1 MAREDELGPVLKYC
15 GAKTVYCITPDMP
28 LDPGKSSQQITAE
41 KFQRLQWD
49 PALRERKTTTD
60 HIASALRTAI
70 YDGQFAD
77 GEELNQVELAQYF
90 NVSRVPIREA
100 LRQLQAEG
108 LVRIVAHHKTV
119 VAGLSVEEVVELLE
133 MRAVL
138 EGHMVRKSAPQLDA
152 RAIQRLRKLCD
163 EMDRITDYGSLWVLK
178 NWEFHQTLYGAGSSK
193 TMIDLVERIHLK
205 IERYAR
211 QAGTDR
217 RLREA
222 AAEHRN
228 ILAHIERGD
237 YAAASAQIKE
247 HVLNTG
253 EEIRRHREKGG

>member
-1 MAREDELGPVLKYC
+1 M
-15 GAKTVYCITPDMP
+15 KTLAAEKP
-28 LDPGKSSQQITAE
+28 SRQITAD

-77 GEELNQVELAQYF
+77 DEELNQVELAQYF

-108 LVRIVAHHKTV
+108 LVRIVAHHKSV
-119 VAGLSVEEVVELLE
+119 VAGLSVQEIVELIE

-138 EGHMVRKSAPQLDA
+138 EAHMVLKSAPHLDA
-152 RAIQRLRKLCD
+152 RAIARLNKLCD
-163 EMDRITDYGSLWVLK
+163 KMDRMTDYGSDWVLK
-178 NWEFHQTLYGAGSSK
+178 NWEFHRTLYGAGSSK
-193 TMIDLVERIHLK
+193 TMIEFVERIHLK

-211 QAGTDR
+211 QAGTDK

-222 AAEHRN
+222 ATEHRN
-228 ILAHIERGD
+228 ILTHIERQD
-237 YAAASAQIKE
+237 YAGAAARIE
-247 HVLNTG
+247 RHVLNTG
-253 EEIRRHREKGG
+253 EEIRRCLEKRR

>member
-1 MAREDELGPVLKYC
+1 
-15 GAKTVYCITPDMP
+15 MP
-28 LDPGKSSQQITAE
+28 SATEKSSQQITAD

-49 PALRERKTTTD
+49 PALRERRTITD

-77 GEELNQVELAQYF
+77 GEELNQVELAQF
-90 NVSRVPIREA
+90 FSVSRVPIREA

-119 VAGLSVEEVVELLE
+119 VAGLSVQETVELIE

-138 EGHMVRKSAPQLDA
+138 EAHMVRRSAPRLDA
-152 RAIQRLRKLCD
+152 RAIARLGRLCD
-163 EMDRITDYGSLWVLK
+163 EMDRITDYGSHWVLK
-178 NWEFHQTLYGAGSSK
+178 NWEFHRTLYGAGSSK

-211 QAGTDR
+211 QAGTDT

-222 AAEHRN
+222 ATEHRN
-228 ILAHIERGD
+228 ILGHIGRKD
-237 YAAASAQIKE
+237 YAGAAAQIE
-247 HVLNTG
+247 QHVLNTG
-253 EEIRRHREKGG
+253 EEIRRYREKRR

>member
-1 MAREDELGPVLKYC
+1 M
-15 GAKTVYCITPDMP
+15 KTSAA
-28 LDPGKSSQQITAE
+28 GKTSQQITAD

-49 PALRERKTTTD
+49 PALRERKTITD
-60 HIASALRTAI
+60 HIAAALRTAI

-100 LRQLQAEG
+100 LRHLQAEG

-119 VAGLSVEEVVELLE
+119 VAGLSVQEIVELIE

-138 EGHMVRKSAPQLDA
+138 EAHMVRKCAPSLDA
-152 RAIQRLRKLCD
+152 RAIARLNRLCD
-163 EMDRITDYGSLWVLK
+163 EMERITDYGSLWVLK
-178 NWEFHQTLYGAGSSK
+178 NWEFHQTLYSAGSAK

-211 QAGTDR
+211 QAGTDT

-228 ILAHIERGD
+228 VLGHIERKD
-237 YAAASAQIKE
+237 YAGAASQIE
-247 HVLNTG
+247 RHVLNTG
-253 EEIRRHREKGG
+253 EEIRRFREKRR

>member
-1 MAREDELGPVLKYC
+1 MTSATE
-15 GAKTVYCITPDMP
+15 
-28 LDPGKSSQQITAE
+28 KSSQQITAD
-41 KFQRLQWD
+41 KFRRLEWD
-49 PALRERKTTTD
+49 PALRERRTIAD

-77 GEELNQVELAQYF
+77 GEELNQVELAQFF

-108 LVRIVAHHKTV
+108 LVRSVAHHKTV
-119 VAGLSVEEVVELLE
+119 VAGLSVQETVELIE

-138 EGHMVRKSAPQLDA
+138 EAHMVRRSAPHLDA
-152 RAIQRLRKLCD
+152 RAIARLGKLCD
-163 EMDRITDYGSLWVLK
+163 EMDRITDYGSRWVLK

-193 TMIDLVERIHLK
+193 TMIDLVERNHLK

-211 QAGTDR
+211 QAGTDT

-222 AAEHRN
+222 ATEHRN
-228 ILAHIERGD
+228 ILGHIGRKDYAGAAAQIER
-237 YAAASAQIKE
+237 

-253 EEIRRHREKGG
+253 EEIRRYREKRR

>member
-1 MAREDELGPVLKYC
+1 MKSA
-15 GAKTVYCITPDMP
+15 AKA
-28 LDPGKSSQQITAE
+28 KSSQQITAE
-41 KFQRLQWD
+41 KFERLRWD

-60 HIASALRTAI
+60 HIAAALRTAI

-90 NVSRVPIREA
+90 KVSRVPIREA

-119 VAGLSVEEVVELLE
+119 VAGLSVQEVVELIE

-138 EGHMVRKSAPQLDA
+138 EAHMVRISAPRLDA
-152 RAIQRLRKLCD
+152 GALERLRKLCD
-163 EMDRITDYGSLWVLK
+163 EMDRITDYGSVWVLK
-178 NWEFHQTLYGAGSSK
+178 NWEFHQTLYGAGCSK

-222 AAEHRN
+222 AAEHRD
-228 ILAHIERGD
+228 ILRHIERKD
-237 YAAASAQIKE
+237 YSAASAQIE
-247 HVLNTG
+247 AHVLNTG
-253 EEIRRHREKGG
+253 EEIRRYQQKSG

>member
-1 MAREDELGPVLKYC
+1 MKALAPQKP
-15 GAKTVYCITPDMP
+15 AK
-28 LDPGKSSQQITAE
+28 QITAE

-119 VAGLSVEEVVELLE
+119 VSGLTLEEIIDLIEL
-133 MRAVL
+133 RAVL
-138 EGHMVRKSAPQLDA
+138 EAHMVRKAAPHLDA
-152 RAIQRLRKLCD
+152 RALARLHKLCD
-163 EMDRITDYGSLWVLK
+163 EMDGITDYGSRWVLK
-178 NWEFHQTLYGAGSSK
+178 NWEFHQTLYGSGGAK

-211 QAGTDR
+211 QAGSDE
-217 RLREA
+217 RLRVA
-222 AAEHRN
+222 ASEHRN
-228 ILAHIERGD
+228 ILQHIEKKD
-237 YAAASAQIKE
+237 FAAASADIE
-247 HVLNTG
+247 RHVLNTG
-253 EEIRRHREKGG
+253 EEIRRHHEQR

>member
-1 MAREDELGPVLKYC
+1 
-15 GAKTVYCITPDMP
+15 MP
-28 LDPGKSSQQITAE
+28 LAPDKSSQQITAE

-119 VAGLSVEEVVELLE
+119 VAGLSVDEVVELLE

-138 EGHMVRKSAPQLDA
+138 EAHMVRKSAPQLNA

-163 EMDRITDYGSLWVLK
+163 EMDRITDYGSVWVLK

-211 QAGTDR
+211 QAGTDK

-228 ILAHIERGD
+228 ILGHIERGD
-237 YAAASAQIKE
+237 YAAASAQIEE

-253 EEIRRHREKGG
+253 EEIRRHREKSD

>member
-1 MAREDELGPVLKYC
+1 MKGVTPEKSAR
-15 GAKTVYCITPDMP
+15 
-28 LDPGKSSQQITAE
+28 QITAD

-77 GEELNQVELAQYF
+77 DEELNQVELAQYF

-119 VAGLSVEEVVELLE
+119 VIGLTVNEILELIE

-138 EGHMVRKSAPQLDA
+138 EAYMVRKSAPQLDQ
-152 RAIQRLRKLCD
+152 RALTRLHKLCD
-163 EMDRITDYGSLWVLK
+163 EMDRITDYGSRWVLK
-178 NWEFHQTLYGAGSSK
+178 NWEFHQTLYGSGSSK

-211 QAGTDR
+211 QAGTDT

-222 AAEHRN
+222 AAEHRE
-228 ILAHIERGD
+228 IIGHIERKD
-237 YAAASAQIKE
+237 YAAASAVIE
-247 HVLNTG
+247 RHVLNTG
-253 EEIRRHREKGG
+253 EEIRRHREPDAAGDEPAAISAQR

>member
-1 MAREDELGPVLKYC
+1 MTSATE
-15 GAKTVYCITPDMP
+15 
-28 LDPGKSSQQITAE
+28 KSSQQITAD
-41 KFQRLQWD
+41 KFRRLEWD
-49 PALRERKTTTD
+49 PALRERRTITD

-77 GEELNQVELAQYF
+77 GEEINQVELAQFF

-119 VAGLSVEEVVELLE
+119 VAGLSVQETVELIE

-138 EGHMVRKSAPQLDA
+138 EAHMVRRSAPHLDA
-152 RAIQRLRKLCD
+152 RAIARLGKLCD
-163 EMDRITDYGSLWVLK
+163 EMDRITDYGSRWVLK

-211 QAGTDR
+211 QAGTDT

-222 AAEHRN
+222 ATEHRN
-228 ILAHIERGD
+228 ILDHIGRKDYAGAAAQIER
-237 YAAASAQIKE
+237 

-253 EEIRRHREKGG
+253 EEIRRYREKRR